1 MIDQEGET
9 MPLLAAQPA
18 DEETTNEQAPAAR
31 LPKDSGFQ
39 NNSLRA
45 WWPEACTLAA
55 FGALLAYAIPF
66 HEPWADE
73 AQAWQMARSLSL
85 PDLFKTYL
93 RYEGSPGLWQLLL
106 WILNRAHIGYTAM
119 HWVCGLIAVAAT
131 AVLLFC
137 SPFPRSLK
145 LPLPFTY
152 FLAFQYALVARN
164 YVLAPLLLFL
174 VAVFWKRSPVLLTV
188 LLGLL
193 ANTSLHLAVIS
204 GGLAIVF
211 AVEQWR
217 EGRFLLRNRQR
228 TFLACS
234 LLLMAFYAFAVW
246 TAKPPHDVAFHTR
259 SGSGALP
266 ALLRML
272 EILQPA
278 GLALVFWIGIALC
291 FAARRALIYL
301 LPVGLCAGFC
311 VAVYASWWHV
321 GLLFPLVVTL
331 LWITWPN
338 RTSAPSRRETFGRV
352 ALLAYAALQI
362 LWSAYA
368 FRFDHAQAYSPDRAA
383 AAWLEPYVDQR
394 ATIAVTY
401 ADEKSTNAFDAV
413 GLLPY
418 FDHNIFLNLHH
429 AFWWW
434 SAQDTTEA
442 DFNRLLPSHPRL
454 VIVEAVFKGSVDRV
468 PLNEPKYIAL
478 NRSGYS
484 FASEFCGSIPEAL
497 APALTNCHVIFE
509 YASPIPY
516 SSAAQTRAANENEP
530 RTAEQLPSVESRCD
544 KTGAISGCKAK
555 VLR

>member
-1 MIDQEGET
+1 MQ
-9 MPLLAAQPA
+9 LLAAQPA
-18 DEETTNEQAPAAR
+18 DEETVNEQASAVCGSQGA
-31 LPKDSGFQ
+31 GFQ
-39 NNSLRA
+39 HNPLRA

-55 FGALLAYAIPF
+55 FAALIAYAIPF

-73 AQAWQMARSLSL
+73 AQAWQMARTLSVAE
-85 PDLFKTYL
+85 LFKTYL
-93 RYEGSPGLWQLLL
+93 RYEGSPGLWHLLL
-106 WILNRAHIGYTAM
+106 WTLNRAHIGYTGM

-137 SPFPRSLK
+137 SPFPRYLK
-145 LPLPFTY
+145 LTLPFTY

-174 VAVFWKRSPVLLTV
+174 VAVFWKRRPLLLTV

-211 AVEQWR
+211 VVEQWR
-217 EGRFLLRNRQR
+217 EGRLRQR
-228 TFLACS
+228 AQQRNLLACA
-234 LLLMAFYAFAVW
+234 LLLMAFYAFAIW
-246 TAKPPHDVAFHTR
+246 TAKPPHDVAFQTR
-259 SGSGALP
+259 SGSAALL
-266 ALLRML
+266 ALLRIL

-278 GLALVFWIGIALC
+278 GLALAFWISIALC

-301 LPVGLCAGFC
+301 LPVALCAGFC
-311 VAVYASWWHV
+311 LAVYSSWWHV
-321 GLLFPLVVTL
+321 GLLFPLVITL

-338 RTSAPSRRETFGRV
+338 STSGRTRRETIGRI

-368 FRFDHAQAYSPDRAA
+368 FSFDHNHAYSPDLAT
-383 AAWLEPYVDQR
+383 AAWLQPYVDQH

-418 FDHNIFLNLHH
+418 FDHNIFLNMHH
-429 AFWWW
+429 SFWWW
-434 SAQDTTEA
+434 STQDTTEA

-454 VIVEAVFKGSVDRV
+454 VIVEAVFKGGIDSASVGRGLDQ
-468 PLNEPKYIAL
+468 PKYIAL
-478 NRSGYS
+478 NRAGYK
-484 FASEFCGSIPEAL
+484 FGTAFCGTMPEAL
-497 APALTNCHVIFE
+497 SPHLTNCHVIFE
-509 YASPIPY
+509 RAGASP
-516 SSAAQTRAANENEP
+516 SQATSP
-530 RTAEQLPSVESRCD
+530 R
-544 KTGAISGCKAK
+544 
-555 VLR
+555 